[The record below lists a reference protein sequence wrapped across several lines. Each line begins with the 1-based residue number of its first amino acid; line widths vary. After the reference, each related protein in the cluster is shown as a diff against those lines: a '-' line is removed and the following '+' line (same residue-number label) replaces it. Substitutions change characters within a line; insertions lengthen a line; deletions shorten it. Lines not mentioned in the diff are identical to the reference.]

1 MKKTPIKKTLTV
13 LALLATLPAGMA
25 FADDDCSVPLANW
38 QPREAVERLAQDNGW
53 TLRRIKIDDGCYE
66 IKGRDATGREIKAK
80 IDPATLRVIK
90 LKYKNDDRDD
100 DDDDDDDDKDRARR
114 DRKDGVSP
122 AAPSTAP
129 RNPLF
134 GNGAPPTV
142 LVK

>member
-1 MKKTPIKKTLTV
+1 MKKTPIKRTLTV

-90 LKYKNDDRDD
+90 MKYKSDDGDDDRDD
-100 DDDDDDDDKDRARR
+100 DDDKDRPRR
-114 DRKDGVSP
+114 DRKDAVNP
-122 AAPSTAP
+122 AAPTMAP
-129 RNPLF
+129 PNPLF
-134 GNGAPPTV
+134 GNGAPPKV